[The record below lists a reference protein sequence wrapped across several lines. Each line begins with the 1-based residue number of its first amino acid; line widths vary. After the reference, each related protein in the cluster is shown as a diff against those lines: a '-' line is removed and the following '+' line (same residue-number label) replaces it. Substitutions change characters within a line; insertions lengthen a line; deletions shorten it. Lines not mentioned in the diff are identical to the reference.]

1 MLFQRLEVRFGL
13 AAAGGSTDDFYRHAM
28 AVYAF
33 VGATVQNVWAPAS
46 LMPPTFVTGFKA
58 YMQLQLNC
66 RRFALPGAWQVKQKA
81 DMPMLKIARKWLAEH
96 GVSVQPPI
104 LALRDAMKE
113 LLSDYERTLS
123 ATTVQPCPLRCK
135 VGCKRKPADPN

>member
-96 GVSVQPPI
+96 GASVQPPI